1 VSESPSGPQAA
12 AFQQRLDSLGNKG
25 RNADNI
31 GVFRWGQLVEFRLAV
46 LVCSVNSVDDQAVK
60 VWREIQR
67 IAAALH
73 ERHGPAL
80 RQLQPQEFPG
90 AAAKF
95 AKDDSDEN
103 IQDIAQQTGV
113 VGQAV
118 AQRKWNRKHPLPD
131 RDNREDVVDEMR
143 GRLRHSSSS
152 TRRAPTA
159 TTAGKRN
166 QALVPARTAANTYEA
181 AGR

>member
-1 VSESPSGPQAA
+1 VSESPSGPRPRR
-12 AFQQRLDSLGNKG
+12 FNSDSTLWAT
-25 RNADNI
+25 RAADNI

-95 AKDDSDEN
+95 AKDDS
-103 IQDIAQQTGV
+103 G
-113 VGQAV
+113 
-118 AQRKWNRKHPLPD
+118 
-131 RDNREDVVDEMR
+131 
-143 GRLRHSSSS
+143 
-152 TRRAPTA
+152 
-159 TTAGKRN
+159 
-166 QALVPARTAANTYEA
+166 
-181 AGR
+181 

>member
-1 VSESPSGPQAA
+1 MNETEEFFSNQIMQRVFQPESFA
-12 AFQQRLDSLGNKG
+12 DSFGGLTLINP
-25 RNADNI
+25 D
-31 GVFRWGQLVEFRLAV
+31 LVEFMLAV

-90 AAAKF
+90 AAAKS

-113 VGQAV
+113 VGPGGSATQMES
-118 AQRKWNRKHPLPD
+118 K
-131 RDNREDVVDEMR
+131 
-143 GRLRHSSSS
+143 
-152 TRRAPTA
+152 APTA
-159 TTAGKRN
+159 GQGQSGRRGRRDARPSPPFVFLVISRCGKRDSTRS
-166 QALVPARTAANTYEA
+166 ATVRLS
-181 AGR
+181 

>member
-1 VSESPSGPQAA
+1 M
-12 AFQQRLDSLGNKG
+12 
-25 RNADNI
+25 
-31 GVFRWGQLVEFRLAV
+31 
-46 LVCSVNSVDDQAVK
+46 
-60 VWREIQR
+60 
-67 IAAALH
+67 
-73 ERHGPAL
+73 
-80 RQLQPQEFPG
+80 RQLQPQFSG

-143 GRLRHSSSS
+143 GRLRHFLMAAPC
-152 TRRAPTA
+152 RACIRSRSCVFLHKKGTN
-159 TTAGKRN
+159 R
-166 QALVPARTAANTYEA
+166 A
-181 AGR
+181 AGRKKAPGARARTNRSEHV